1 MRKEEGK
8 ENLFRA
14 LVVSG
19 VRHYKSLNEDVKC
32 GNREEQI
39 RDILKR
45 TG

>member
-1 MRKEEGK
+1 MFKE
-8 ENLFRA
+8 

-19 VRHYKSLNEDVKC
+19 VRHYKSLDGDSKC

-39 RDILKR
+39 RAVLKW